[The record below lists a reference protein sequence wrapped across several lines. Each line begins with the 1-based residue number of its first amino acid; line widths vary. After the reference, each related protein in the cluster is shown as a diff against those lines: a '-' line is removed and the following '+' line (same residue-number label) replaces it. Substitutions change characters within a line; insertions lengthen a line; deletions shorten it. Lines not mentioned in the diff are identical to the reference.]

1 MTQQFVYGRPVID
14 FVTTAVQ
21 VCLVLEHIEKIS
33 REEFA
38 DKMLNLLPQLY
49 VQIRQIDVSSQESS
63 DGFLERFVTEDE
75 YNTIADNIKRLLGSD
90 DAYLEVFVEDMQ
102 YSDKPITQFISENLA
117 DIYQELKDMAFN
129 YQTEDLDTMC
139 EAIINIAVSFRE
151 HWGQK
156 LLNCLRPIHAL
167 SQDWSLHYEGE

>member
-117 DIYQELKDMAFN
+117 DKLNAHFIELDSENSIYRLVLEDKIN
-129 YQTEDLDTMC
+129 YIDITNPLNNSIEEDIKRRD
-139 EAIINIAVSFRE
+139 
-151 HWGQK
+151 
-156 LLNCLRPIHAL
+156 LRKKQVHVKP
-167 SQDWSLHYEGE
+167 